1 MDRILADT
9 ILQVNCSLS
18 SEQIRMSTSS
28 DLYSSVDTGTTAI
41 LTIRKQDVFHINF
54 PKLFYLSLYTEATL
68 PLSLAGA

>member
-1 MDRILADT
+1 
-9 ILQVNCSLS
+9 
-18 SEQIRMSTSS
+18 MSMSS
-28 DLYSSVDTGTTAI
+28 DLFSSVDTGTTAI